1 MNLFRNHLWI
11 YIFIISFV
19 FASFG
24 NAQEFRLRAH
34 HVYWKNQ
41 GANTEREI
49 DFGRSVSAKI
59 LGKYPIMRNEQKVR
73 YISQIGTGISAQ
85 LGRPELRYYFGILDT
100 DEINA
105 FAAPGGYIFVTKGAL
120 KLMRNEAQLA
130 GVLAHELAHIDQK
143 HIVRKL
149 KLQGV
154 DRSLTSGIAQVL
166 GGASLSAK
174 IALERLNDLAF
185 KMLMEEGLSK
195 EDEAEADQKALEML
209 MSTGYDLQSYLDY
222 LLSLKPYLEQG
233 QAKVLSKTHPTI
245 EFRYNN
251 LHEFITKNNLE
262 KFQGK
267 KNEIRFKKT
276 FAKL

>member
-1 MNLFRNHLWI
+1 MNVSRNYLCLH
-11 YIFIISFV
+11 IFIFSLV
-19 FASFG
+19 FAGSG
-24 NAQEFRLRAH
+24 EAQEFRLRAH
-34 HVYWKNQ
+34 HIFWKNQ
-41 GANTEREI
+41 GADTEREI
-49 DFGRSVSAKI
+49 DFGRGVSAKI
-59 LGKYPIMRNEQKVR
+59 LGKYPILRDERKVR

-85 LGRPELRYYFGILDT
+85 LGRPELRYFFGILDT

-105 FAAPGGYIFVTKGAL
+105 FAAPGGYIFVTRGAL

-130 GVLAHELAHIDQK
+130 GVLAHELAHVNQK

-149 KLQGV
+149 KLQST

-166 GGASLSAK
+166 GGATLTAK

-195 EDEAEADQKALEML
+195 EDEADADQKALEML

-222 LLSLKPYLEQG
+222 LQSLKPYLEQG

-245 EFRYNN
+245 
-251 LHEFITKNNLE
+251 
-262 KFQGK
+262 
-267 KNEIRFKKT
+267 
-276 FAKL
+276 

>member
-1 MNLFRNHLWI
+1 MNLFRNHLWF

-41 GANTEREI
+41 EANTEREI
-49 DFGRSVSAKI
+49 DFGRGVSAKI
-59 LGKYPIMRNEQKVR
+59 LGKYPILRDEGTVR

-149 KLQGV
+149 KLQGF

-174 IALERLNDLAF
+174 IALE
-185 KMLMEEGLSK
+185 
-195 EDEAEADQKALEML
+195 
-209 MSTGYDLQSYLDY
+209 
-222 LLSLKPYLEQG
+222 
-233 QAKVLSKTHPTI
+233 
-245 EFRYNN
+245 
-251 LHEFITKNNLE
+251 
-262 KFQGK
+262 
-267 KNEIRFKKT
+267 
-276 FAKL
+276 

>member
-1 MNLFRNHLWI
+1 
-11 YIFIISFV
+11 
-19 FASFG
+19 
-24 NAQEFRLRAH
+24 
-34 HVYWKNQ
+34 
-41 GANTEREI
+41 
-49 DFGRSVSAKI
+49 
-59 LGKYPIMRNEQKVR
+59 MRNEQKVR

-100 DEINA
+100 DEVNA

-120 KLMRNEAQLA
+120 KFMRNEAQLA

-195 EDEAEADQKALEML
+195 EDEADADQKALEML

-251 LHEFITKNNLE
+251 LREFIIKNNLE

-267 KNEIRFKKT
+267 NNEIRFKT
-276 FAKL
+276 NFAKL

>member
-1 MNLFRNHLWI
+1 MNLFRNHLWF

-19 FASFG
+19 FESFG
-24 NAQEFRLRAH
+24 NAQEFRQRAH

-41 GANTEREI
+41 EANTEREI

-59 LGKYPIMRNEQKVR
+59 LGKYPIMRNEQNVR

-100 DEINA
+100 DDINA

-120 KLMRNEAQLA
+120 KIMRNEAQLA

-195 EDEAEADQKALEML
+195 EDEAEADQKALEIL

-251 LHEFITKNNLE
+251 LREFIIKNNLE

-267 KNEIRFKKT
+267 KNEIRFKKN

>member
-1 MNLFRNHLWI
+1 MSHFRYYLWLYFFILF
-11 YIFIISFV
+11 YG
-19 FASFG
+19 FATSG
-24 NAQEFRLRAH
+24 YSQEFRLRAH
-34 HVYWKNQ
+34 HLFWKNQ
-41 GANTEREI
+41 EANTEREI
-49 DFGRSVSAKI
+49 DFGRGVSAKI
-59 LGKYPIMRNEQKVR
+59 LGKYPILRDERTVR

-105 FAAPGGYIFVTKGAL
+105 FAAPGGYIFVTRGAL
-120 KLMRNEAQLA
+120 ILMSNEAQLA
-130 GVLAHELAHIDQK
+130 GVLAHELAHVDQK

-149 KLQGV
+149 KLQST
-154 DRSLTSGIAQVL
+154 DRSVTSGIAQVL
-166 GGASLSAK
+166 GGATLSAK

-195 EDEAEADQKALEML
+195 EDEADADQKALEML
-209 MSTGYDLQSYLDY
+209 ISTGYDLQSYLDY

-233 QAKVLSKTHPTI
+233 QAKVLSKTHPSI

-251 LHEFITKNNLE
+251 LRKFIIKNNLE

-267 KNEIRFKKT
+267 NNEIRFKT
-276 FAKL
+276 NFAKL

>member
-1 MNLFRNHLWI
+1 MNLFRNHLWF

-24 NAQEFRLRAH
+24 NAQEFRQRAH

-41 GANTEREI
+41 IANTEREI

-59 LGKYPIMRNEQKVR
+59 LGKYPILRNEQMVR

-154 DRSLTSGIAQVL
+154 DRSLTSGVAQVL

-245 EFRYNN
+245 EFRYNK

-262 KFQGK
+262 NFQGK
-267 KNEIRFKKT
+267 KNEIRFKTT

>member
-1 MNLFRNHLWI
+1 MNLFRNHLWF
-11 YIFIISFV
+11 YIFIISFA

-41 GANTEREI
+41 EANTEREI

-59 LGKYPIMRNEQKVR
+59 LGKYPILRNEQKVR

-130 GVLAHELAHIDQK
+130 GVLAHELAHVDQK

-149 KLQGV
+149 NLQGF
-154 DRSLTSGIAQVL
+154 DRSLTAGIAQVL

-195 EDEAEADQKALEML
+195 EDEADADQKALEML
-209 MSTGYDLQSYLDY
+209 MSLGYDLQSYLDY

-233 QAKVLSKTHPTI
+233 QTKVLSKTHPSI

-251 LHEFITKNNLE
+251 LREFIMKNDLE
-262 KFQGK
+262 NFKGK
-267 KNEIRFKKT
+267 KNEKRFQKKIAT
-276 FAKL
+276 L

>member
-1 MNLFRNHLWI
+1 MSHFRYYLWL
-11 YIFIISFV
+11 YIFILFYG
-19 FASFG
+19 FAASG
-24 NAQEFRLRAH
+24 YSQEFRLRAH
-34 HVYWKNQ
+34 HLFWKNQ
-41 GANTEREI
+41 EANTEREI
-49 DFGRSVSAKI
+49 DFGRGVSAKI
-59 LGKYPIMRNEQKVR
+59 LGKYPILRDEGTVR

-85 LGRPELRYYFGILDT
+85 LGRPELRYFFGILDT

-105 FAAPGGYIFVTKGAL
+105 FAAPGGYIFVTRGAL

-149 KLQGV
+149 KLQST
-154 DRSLTSGIAQVL
+154 DRSVTSGIAQVL
-166 GGASLSAK
+166 GGATLTAK

-195 EDEAEADQKALEML
+195 EDEADADKKALEML

-222 LLSLKPYLEQG
+222 LQSLKPYLEQG

-245 EFRYNN
+245 IFRYNN
-251 LHEFITKNNLE
+251 LREFIKKNDLE
-262 KFQGK
+262 NFKGK
-267 KNEIRFKKT
+267 KNEKRFQKRIAT
-276 FAKL
+276 L

>member
-24 NAQEFRLRAH
+24 YAQEFRLRAH
-34 HVYWKNQ
+34 HEYWKDQ
-41 GANTEREI
+41 EANTDREI
-49 DFGRSVSAKI
+49 NFGRSVSAKI
-59 LGKYPIMRNEQKVR
+59 LGKYPIMRNEQNVR

-251 LHEFITKNNLE
+251 LREFIHKNSLE
-262 KFQGK
+262 KVQGK
-267 KNEIRFKKT
+267 NNEIRFKT
-276 FAKL
+276 NLAKL

>member
-1 MNLFRNHLWI
+1 MNLFRNHLWFH
-11 YIFIISFV
+11 IFIISFV
-19 FASFG
+19 FVSFG
-24 NAQEFRLRAH
+24 NAQEFRLREH

-41 GANTEREI
+41 VANTEREI

-100 DEINA
+100 DEIIA

-154 DRSLTSGIAQVL
+154 DRSLTSGVAQVL

>member
-1 MNLFRNHLWI
+1 MNLFRNHLWF

-41 GANTEREI
+41 ETNTEREI

-100 DEINA
+100 DEVNA

-120 KLMRNEAQLA
+120 RLMRNEAQLA

-149 KLQGV
+149 KLQDV
-154 DRSLTSGIAQVL
+154 DRSLTTGIAQVL

-195 EDEAEADQKALEML
+195 EDEADADQKALEML
-209 MSTGYDLQSYLDY
+209 ISTGYDLQSYLDY

-251 LHEFITKNNLE
+251 LREFIIKNNLE

-267 KNEIRFKKT
+267 NNEIRFKT
-276 FAKL
+276 NFAKL

>member
-1 MNLFRNHLWI
+1 MNLFRNHLWF

-41 GANTEREI
+41 EANTDQEI
-49 DFGRSVSAKI
+49 NFGRSVSAKI

-73 YISQIGTGISAQ
+73 YISKIGTGISAQ

-251 LHEFITKNNLE
+251 LHEFIIKNNLE

-267 KNEIRFKKT
+267 KNEIRFKT
-276 FAKL
+276 NIAKL

>member
-1 MNLFRNHLWI
+1 
-11 YIFIISFV
+11 
-19 FASFG
+19 
-24 NAQEFRLRAH
+24 
-34 HVYWKNQ
+34 
-41 GANTEREI
+41 
-49 DFGRSVSAKI
+49 
-59 LGKYPIMRNEQKVR
+59 MRNEQKVR

-105 FAAPGGYIFVTKGAL
+105 FAVPGGYIFVTMGAL

-130 GVLAHELAHIDQK
+130 GVLAHELSHIGQK
-143 HIVRKL
+143 HIFRKL
-149 KLQGV
+149 KLQST

-166 GGASLSAK
+166 GSSTLAAK

-195 EDEAEADQKALEML
+195 EDEADADQKALEML

-233 QAKVLSKTHPTI
+233 QAKVLSKTHPSI

-251 LHEFITKNNLE
+251 LRKFIIKNNLE

-267 KNEIRFKKT
+267 NNEIRFKT
-276 FAKL
+276 NFAKL